1 MSEPSVPTTPGDLDG
16 DLDLDRELAPTIDY
30 TRLYRLWE
38 ENNWSAYAIDFS
50 RDIVDWRENMSP
62 EQRAAAQWNYS
73 LFLHGEEAVARTLAP
88 FVHADLTQEQ
98 RVFVT
103 TQIVDEARHHVFFS
117 RFMREVVGAGY
128 DLATTL
134 DAAQPN
140 LTPGFRKVF
149 GELDRL
155 TDRLRRQPHSRALL
169 ARNIL
174 LYHIVVEGLLAHPGQ
189 HFMLQS
195 LAAHSLL
202 PGFASGIAH
211 ISRDE
216 SRHMAFG
223 IQALAE
229 LVAESLLNRRAV
241 IAQLDRVLPWAVAV
255 FVPPN
260 FDENYIRVFGIE
272 PLDLYT
278 FALRSLAAKLKR
290 VGIQPSEVPALVKL
304 GADLPPETQARRTMR
319 LLRAGVL
326 SGDVPLHLD
335 DEVIALLFDGL
346 ERLVNMRPGA
356 SLPGAIQWEFT
367 DAPPWYLASEGNRL
381 VARQGHADDPVVVLR
396 CTLANWALIAGNQL
410 DPRWAVATRRLRMS
424 GNLRV
429 AFRLP
434 SLLGA

>member
-1 MSEPSVPTTPGDLDG
+1 MSEPSAPGSPSILDG
-16 DLDLDRELAPTIDY
+16 DLDLDRELASNIDY

-73 LFLHGEEAVARTLAP
+73 LFLQGEEAVARTLAP
-88 FVHADLTQEQ
+88 FIHADLTQEQ
-98 RVFVT
+98 RVFLT

-117 RFMREVVGAGY
+117 RFMREVVGSGH
-128 DLATTL
+128 DMATTL
-134 DAAQPN
+134 DAAQAN
-140 LTPGFRKVF
+140 LTPGFRRVF

-189 HFMLQS
+189 HFMRES

-229 LVAESLLNRRAV
+229 LVAESSLNRRAV

-290 VGIQPSEVPALVKL
+290 VGIQPAEVPALVKL
-304 GADLPPETQARRTMR
+304 GADLPPEKQAQRTM
-319 LLRAGVL
+319 LLLHAGVL
-326 SGDVPLHLD
+326 SGEFPLHLN
-335 DEVIALLFDGL
+335 DEVVALLFDGL
-346 ERLVNMRPGA
+346 ERLVNMRPRA
-356 SLPGAIQWEFT
+356 ALPGAIQWEFT
-367 DAPPWYLASEGNRL
+367 DAPPWYLAPEGNRL
-381 VARQGHADDPVVVLR
+381 VARQGHAEDPVVVLR

-429 AFRLP
+429 AFQLP